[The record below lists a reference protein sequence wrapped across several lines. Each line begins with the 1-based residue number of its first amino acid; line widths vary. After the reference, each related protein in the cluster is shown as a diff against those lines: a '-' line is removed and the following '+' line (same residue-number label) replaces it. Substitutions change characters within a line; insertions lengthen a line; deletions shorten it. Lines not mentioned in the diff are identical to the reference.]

1 MYTKIQVIKMLRD
14 NVPGMGLKEAKD
26 VVDSYDL
33 KDFETRVIRALGSTN
48 ACEELHQ
55 WARLFVAKEN
65 RPFSYDVRPPA
76 VNSEPYGEDYCCPYC
91 DDSKYDPSEDRY

>member
-33 KDFETRVIRALGSTN
+33 KSFEDKIVRIWG
-48 ACEELHQ
+48 EEARTELQ
-55 WARLFVAKEN
+55 SWARIFVAKEN
-65 RPFSYDVRPPA
+65 KPFSYVEEKGA
-76 VNSEPYGEDYCCPYC
+76 F
-91 DDSKYDPSEDRY
+91 DDGYYEYEGCRCNECKADLESRGL

>member
-33 KDFETRVIRALGSTN
+33 KNFEDRVARSFG
-48 ACEELHQ
+48 EEARGELRS
-55 WARLFVAKEN
+55 WARQFVAKEN
-65 RPFSYDVRPPA
+65 KPFSYIEANVPDTI
-76 VNSEPYGEDYCCPYC
+76 NNEPYGEDYCCPDC
-91 DDSKYDPSEDRY
+91 NDSRY